1 MPQSALSLALY
12 ASGMHNIP
20 FTHTTAEPNARE
32 YTISNVEFTMGCNLG
47 GYAHERPYV
56 HPKQCSH
63 DNRPIANELHDAF
76 ELLKDLLPN

>member
-20 FTHTTAEPNARE
+20 FTHTVDTRT
-32 YTISNVEFTMGCNLG
+32 YTISNVEFNTGCKLAG
-47 GYAHERPYV
+47 TEDYD
-56 HPKQCSH
+56 HPKQYNQ